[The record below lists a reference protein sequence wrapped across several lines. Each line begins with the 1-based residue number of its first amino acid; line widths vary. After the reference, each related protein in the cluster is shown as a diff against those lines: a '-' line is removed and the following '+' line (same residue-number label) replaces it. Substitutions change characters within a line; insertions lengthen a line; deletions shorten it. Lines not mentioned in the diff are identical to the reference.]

1 MNDAA
6 FPASAEQAGADMPD
20 YGIAGGG
27 APEADVAGPVVLPG
41 LQAGPRAVAAS
52 RGGDRRF
59 QVGLGVAVFLHSL
72 MFAGVF
78 GAPPRNIGDPNGSDD
93 AINVALVTDAELRS
107 LSTVQDSRPKG
118 PLKPPPTP
126 PPTPPVEAAPQPPTP
141 PAPPTPPEPPTPA
154 QTQAPEPPPPP
165 ENAVDEKALT
175 LAPIEDL
182 VTPIQRRPEPKQAE
196 PAPPKQESPQRTEKA
211 KPQRDRTAMLDLTP
225 PTTFSGGGGN
235 AGLQR
240 PPGITRSGENDA
252 FARGVVSALQRTMPQ
267 LSDATRGRVT
277 VRITLDRD
285 GSLVSTQV
293 VRPSNIAGLDRY
305 VVFATRQTSYP
316 FPPRNAKPDDLV
328 FLITYIYH

>member
-6 FPASAEQAGADMPD
+6 FPASAEQAGADVPD
-20 YGIAGGG
+20 YGIAADG
-27 APEADVAGPVVLPG
+27 AREAHLASPVVLPG
-41 LQAGPRAVAAS
+41 LEAGPRAVAAS

-59 QVGLGVAVFLHSL
+59 QVGLGVAVVLHSL

-78 GAPPRNIGDPNGSDD
+78 GSPPRNIGDPSGSDD

-107 LSTVQDSRPKG
+107 LSAVQDSRPKG
-118 PLKPPPTP
+118 PLNPPAPPPK
-126 PPTPPVEAAPQPPTP
+126 PPVEAASAPPT

-165 ENAVDEKALT
+165 EAVDEKALT

-182 VTPIQRRPEPKQAE
+182 VTPIQRKPEPKQAE
-196 PAPPKQESPQRTEKA
+196 PAPPKQEPPERTEKA
-211 KPQRDRTAMLDLTP
+211 KPQRDRTAMLDLSP
-225 PTTFSGGGGN
+225 PTTFSAPGGGG

-267 LSDATRGRVT
+267 LNDTRGRVT
-277 VRITLDRD
+277 VRIILDRD

-293 VRPSNIAGLDRY
+293 VRPSNITGLDRY

-316 FPPRNAKPDDLV
+316 FPPKNAKSDDLV
-328 FLITYIYH
+328 FLITYIYN

>member
-6 FPASAEQAGADMPD
+6 FSGSAVQAGADVPEF
-20 YGIAGGG
+20 GIASVG
-27 APEADVAGPVVLPG
+27 APEAQVASPDMVG
-41 LQAGPRAVAAS
+41 LQAGPRTETAS
-52 RGGDRRF
+52 KSGDRRF
-59 QVGLGVAVFLHSL
+59 QIGLAVAFFLHSL

-78 GAPPRNIGDPNGSDD
+78 GSPPRNIGDPNGSDD

-107 LSTVQDSRPKG
+107 LSTAADSKPKG
-118 PLKPPPTP
+118 PLSPPPTP
-126 PPTPPVEAAPQPPTP
+126 PPKPPIEAAPAPPTP
-141 PAPPTPPEPPTPA
+141 TPPTPPEPPTPA
-154 QTQAPEPPPPP
+154 AKATPPPPPPP
-165 ENAVDEKALT
+165 EAVDEEALT

-196 PAPPKQESPQRTEKA
+196 PAPPREEPPQRTEKA

-225 PTTFSGGGGN
+225 PTTFSAPGGGG

-267 LSDATRGRVT
+267 LNDTRGRVT

-285 GSLVSTQV
+285 GSLVNTQV

-328 FLITYIYH
+328 FLITYIYN

>member
-1 MNDAA
+1 
-6 FPASAEQAGADMPD
+6 
-20 YGIAGGG
+20 
-27 APEADVAGPVVLPG
+27 
-41 LQAGPRAVAAS
+41 
-52 RGGDRRF
+52 
-59 QVGLGVAVFLHSL
+59 
-72 MFAGVF
+72 
-78 GAPPRNIGDPNGSDD
+78 
-93 AINVALVTDAELRS
+93 
-107 LSTVQDSRPKG
+107 
-118 PLKPPPTP
+118 
-126 PPTPPVEAAPQPPTP
+126 
-141 PAPPTPPEPPTPA
+141 
-154 QTQAPEPPPPP
+154 
-165 ENAVDEKALT
+165 
-175 LAPIEDL
+175 
-182 VTPIQRRPEPKQAE
+182 
-196 PAPPKQESPQRTEKA
+196 
-211 KPQRDRTAMLDLTP
+211 MLDLTP